1 MNDRS
6 RIRQILLILVVI
18 VFIDVAGF
26 ILIENVNLINAA
38 YMTII
43 TISTVGFTEVFPLS
57 NAGKIFTI
65 FVIISGLGTFLYSVG
80 VIAEYSVEG
89 GLRKILGRRKM
100 KNIASLKNHI
110 VIAGFGKM
118 GETVAKAFHE
128 QKKKFIIIDNNSSRF
143 SAGEELGY
151 NILLMDAT
159 IEETLVLAG
168 IKKAK
173 VYISLLSGD
182 ADNVFTIMSA
192 KELNPG
198 LHIIARGQDKA
209 NENKLYKAGANIV
222 ISPVTLASNRII
234 NTTLKPNVVN
244 LIDLVTQTGDIPLSL
259 EEITISEGSP
269 LKDKLIKE
277 SGLREKTEAMVVG
290 IKRGDKMH
298 FNPSPTMKIN
308 ENDILIL
315 IGEKS
320 KLTDIH

>member
-1 MNDRS
+1 
-6 RIRQILLILVVI
+6 
-18 VFIDVAGF
+18 
-26 ILIENVNLINAA
+26 
-38 YMTII
+38 
-43 TISTVGFTEVFPLS
+43 
-57 NAGKIFTI
+57 
-65 FVIISGLGTFLYSVG
+65 
-80 VIAEYSVEG
+80 
-89 GLRKILGRRKM
+89 M
-100 KNIASLKNHI
+100 KNIANLKNHI

-118 GETVAKAFHE
+118 GETVAKAFKE
-128 QKKKFIIIDNNSSRF
+128 QKKDFIIIENNNERF

-151 NILLMDAT
+151 NVLLMDAT
-159 IEETLVLAG
+159 VEEALINAG

-192 KELNPG
+192 KDLNPK

-209 NENKLYKAGANIV
+209 NETKLFKAGANIV

-244 LIDLVTQTGDIPLSL
+244 LIDLVTQTGDIPLSV
-259 EEITISEGSP
+259 EEITISEKSS

-290 IKRGDKMH
+290 IKRGEKMH
-298 FNPSPTMKIN
+298 FNPSPTMKIS
-308 ENDILIL
+308 EGDILIL